1 MGHGA
6 ARQQVRFLTWFT
18 DEDPFILR
26 PMIRGLL
33 DRAKKLA
40 EDNLPS
46 EVVDA
51 GRKVRDEVLKRAGIA
66 SGPDEEAEDGGAAAH
81 EGADEPRFR
90 ENPHDVL
97 QRVKTKADRGLKPED
112 SLVVVY
118 ATGEQ
123 ADEVEQIMQSLKG
136 VDTTIRQID
145 LDRERPQVRTQLAKL
160 TGKMVP
166 PYVYINGRYWGST
179 YDIESLR
186 VCGDLPHVVAN
197 RLDEIGEEAKR
208 IGDIRESFSDEISV
222 DNILKRW
229 KLGHILCVDD
239 LDAWYEVEKG
249 EERFYYQGGPRAVD
263 DMRAVAEEITAAV
276 ADDEY
281 EAHWQLEPSVHVE

>member
-1 MGHGA
+1 
-6 ARQQVRFLTWFT
+6 
-18 DEDPFILR
+18 
-26 PMIRGLL
+26 MIRGLIN
-33 DRAKKLA
+33 RAKKLA
-40 EDNLPS
+40 EDNLPT
-46 EVVDA
+46 EVLDA
-51 GRKVRDEVLKRAGIA
+51 GRKVRDEVLKRAGVAPDQPDDGA
-66 SGPDEEAEDGGAAAH
+66 SATGEATAQA
-81 EGADEPRFR
+81 EGRSDDEPRFR

-118 ATGEQ
+118 ATAEQ
-123 ADEVEQIMQSLKG
+123 AAEVEQIMQSLKDI
-136 VDTTIRQID
+136 DTTIREID

-197 RLDEIGEEAKR
+197 RLDEIGEEARR
-208 IGDIRESFSDEISV
+208 IGDIRESFSDEITV
-222 DNILKRW
+222 QNILKRW

-239 LDAWYEVEKG
+239 LDSWHEVEKG
-249 EERFYYQGGPRAVD
+249 EERFYYQGGPRPVE
-263 DMRAVAEEITAAV
+263 DMPAVAEEIVAAV
-276 ADDEY
+276 EAEDY